1 MRESRRKPSPT
12 RPNAWTRSRALVRD
26 HLRSLVFSLGKLYR
40 HPFATT
46 LTLLMIA
53 VALALPA
60 CMYLLLDNLQAV
72 TEKWDDS
79 GQITLFL
86 DVGTSEAQVEDLR
99 TRLTSIEGI
108 EHIEYMSAQQAL
120 TEFRKLSSLEYLI
133 EGLDE
138 NPLPS
143 TLTLTPADQAKQA
156 SHLDQLVHDLATFP
170 HVDQVQ
176 LDMQW
181 LHRLQAITAV
191 VHRAI
196 TLLGIT
202 LALSVLLVVGNSIRL
217 DIENRREEIEVAKLI
232 GATNRFV
239 RRPFLYG
246 GMWYGLLG
254 GALALGLVLIVLF
267 VIEQPVQH
275 LIGLY
280 HSNFELI
287 FPDLKQSLALIAT
300 SIALGLLGSW
310 LAVGRHIVRIE
321 PS

>member
-1 MRESRRKPSPT
+1 MPVPRRRPSPS
-12 RPNAWTRSRALVRD
+12 RPNSLTRFRALVRE

-40 HPFATT
+40 HPFAST
-46 LTLLMIA
+46 LTILVIA

-86 DVGTSEAQVEDLR
+86 DVDSSEAEIGKLR
-99 TRLTSIEGI
+99 TRLAALEAIESIR
-108 EHIEYMSAQQAL
+108 YVSAEQAL
-120 TEFRKLSSLEYLI
+120 TEFRNFSKLEYLI
-133 EGLDE
+133 EGLKE
-138 NPLPS
+138 NPLPP
-143 TLTLTPADQAKQA
+143 TLTLIPFEHAKQA
-156 SHLDQLVHDLATFP
+156 GRLDRLVQELGAYP
-170 HVDQVQ
+170 QVEQVQ

-181 LHRLQAITAV
+181 LQRLQAITEV

-196 TLLGIT
+196 MMLGIT
-202 LALSVLLVVGNSIRL
+202 LAISVLLVVGNSIRL

-254 GALALGLVLIVLF
+254 GSLALVLVLLVMY
-267 VIEQPVQH
+267 VIEAPAQH

-280 HSNFELI
+280 NSNFELV
-287 FPDLKQSLALIAT
+287 FPDLGQGLALVAT
-300 SIALGLLGSW
+300 SIVLGLLGSW

>member
-1 MRESRRKPSPT
+1 M
-12 RPNAWTRSRALVRD
+12 
-26 HLRSLVFSLGKLYR
+26 
-40 HPFATT
+40 ATT
-46 LTLLMIA
+46 G
-53 VALALPA
+53 
-60 CMYLLLDNLQAV
+60 C
-72 TEKWDDS
+72 K
-79 GQITLFL
+79 
-86 DVGTSEAQVEDLR
+86 
-99 TRLTSIEGI
+99 
-108 EHIEYMSAQQAL
+108 
-120 TEFRKLSSLEYLI
+120 
-133 EGLDE
+133 
-138 NPLPS
+138 
-143 TLTLTPADQAKQA
+143 
-156 SHLDQLVHDLATFP
+156 
-170 HVDQVQ
+170 
-176 LDMQW
+176 
-181 LHRLQAITAV
+181 AITAV

-300 SIALGLLGSW
+300 SIALGCLGLGSW
-310 LAVGRHIVRIE
+310 TSHRQDRAQLNARAGAVRSRRIGVAVQLPLSSAGL
-321 PS
+321 PSHTALDLDNSLK

>member
-1 MRESRRKPSPT
+1 MQASTRRPIPN
-12 RPNAWTRSRALVRD
+12 RPNSLTRFRALVRE

-40 HPFATT
+40 HPFAST
-46 LTLLMIA
+46 LTILMIA

-60 CMYLLLDNLQAV
+60 CMYLLLDNLQTV

-86 DVGTSEAQVEDLR
+86 NVDSSEAEIKALR
-99 TRLTSIEGI
+99 TRLAELKEIESIK
-108 EHIEYMSAQQAL
+108 YVSAQQAL
-120 TEFRKLSSLEYLI
+120 AEFRKLSRLEYLI
-133 EGLDE
+133 EGLEE
-138 NPLPS
+138 NPLPP
-143 TLTLTPADQAKQA
+143 TLTLIPFEQAKQA
-156 SHLDQLVHDLATFP
+156 GQLDRLVQDLGTYP
-170 HVDQVQ
+170 QVDHVQ
-176 LDMQW
+176 LDLQW
-181 LHRLQAITAV
+181 LQRLQAITEV

-196 TLLGIT
+196 TILGIT
-202 LALSVLLVVGNSIRL
+202 LAISVLLVVGNSIRL

-254 GALALGLVLIVLF
+254 GSLALLLVLLVLY
-267 VIEQPVQH
+267 VIEAPAQH

-280 HSNFELI
+280 NSNFELI
-287 FPDLKQSLALIAT
+287 FPDLRQGLALIAT
-300 SIALGLLGSW
+300 SIVLGLLGSW